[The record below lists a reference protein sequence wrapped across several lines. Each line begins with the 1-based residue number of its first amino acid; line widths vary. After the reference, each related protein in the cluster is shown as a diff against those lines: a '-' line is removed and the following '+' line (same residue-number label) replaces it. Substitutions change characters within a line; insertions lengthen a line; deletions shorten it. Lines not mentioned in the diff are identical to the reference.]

1 MDIFDFEVLLV
12 EAFDILFYKTLI
24 PALMITAVAGAL
36 TGAVVLVANRD
47 QNVRGTNP
55 LADIAV
61 EQNACILNS
70 VSKTLK
76 WLFHEWIRI
85 ILLVAFLATILYSLI
100 FVYSMCKWKGML
112 PKQATKSKLTE
123 MFNE

>member
-12 EAFDILFYKTLI
+12 EAFDILFYKTMI

-61 EQNACILNS
+61 EQNA
-70 VSKTLK
+70 
-76 WLFHEWIRI
+76 
-85 ILLVAFLATILYSLI
+85 
-100 FVYSMCKWKGML
+100 
-112 PKQATKSKLTE
+112 
-123 MFNE
+123 